1 MNLIKPLL
9 LCGVLT
15 LTACDNSYQVAQQNI
30 AVEMPNKVKNEDQ
43 NFANLAHQYFEQ
55 QMTLNPIYGLY
66 IGDYSKN
73 DLFVDDLSDVY
84 LKQRYD
90 LTSKTLA
97 YLNGL
102 SVEKLSEP
110 NQISYQ
116 ILKANLK
123 NELQGNAFPSHYL
136 PFSQFDSLMSTMAQ
150 LGSGQS
156 AQPFNTIKD
165 YQDFAKRLEGYVAW
179 FTSAKKRLS
188 EGVDNKVALPR
199 VLVKRLVK
207 QLETQVVKNPS
218 ASIFYQPIDN
228 LPASFSDV
236 EKAQLT
242 NDYSALITNKI
253 VPAYQGLIDFIN
265 EQYLPHTR
273 ATDGYGSLPNGLP
286 WYQYLA
292 NTHTTTTMD
301 VMQIHQLGL
310 DEVARILREMNNVK
324 ENVGFQGDLKAFFN
338 HLSKSPQ
345 YFFTEKQDLIDGYQ
359 AYKKRIDGVLPQY
372 FDVMPKSPYI
382 VKAVEAF
389 RQQSA
394 AGASYASGSPD
405 GSRPGVFYVNTYNL
419 KAQPK
424 WGMMTLSL
432 HEAAPGHHF
441 QISLAQELQGIPD
454 FQKFGGQ
461 TAFIEGWALYS
472 EQLGVEMGLFDDP
485 YQYFGKLADEMLRA
499 MRLVVDTGLHAKGWS
514 REQAIAYMLANS
526 TMAES
531 DVVAEIERY
540 MAIPGQALSYKIG
553 QLKIMELRAR
563 AESALGKKFDI
574 KVFHN
579 QVLLDGALPLAVLE
593 AKIDRWIA
601 KTLATTK

>member
-43 NFANLAHQYFEQ
+43 NFAALAQQYFEQ
-55 QMTLNPIYGLY
+55 QVTLNPIYGLY

-73 DLFVDDLSDVY
+73 DLFVDDLSDDY
-84 LKQRYD
+84 LKQRFD

-123 NELQGNAFPSHYL
+123 NELQENAFPTHYL

-179 FTSAKKRLS
+179 FASAEQRLS
-188 EGVDNKVALPR
+188 EGVDNNVVLPR

-207 QLETQVVKNPS
+207 QLETQVVNKPND
-218 ASIFYQPIDN
+218 SIFYQPIDN

-242 NDYSALITNKI
+242 KDYSALITNKI
-253 VPAYQGLIDFIN
+253 VPAYQQLIDFIN

-292 NTHTTTTMD
+292 NSHTTTTMD

-472 EQLGVEMGLFDDP
+472 EQLGIEMGLFDDP

-574 KVFHN
+574 KAFHN